1 MPRVC
6 QVRVK
11 NKRLIDEGVA
21 IVELPHNKCERVSG
35 ETERASFVLAEFNSP
50 SSQPSGFGNVLLCDP
65 TLPFA
70 PAVTKR
76 CHGVGQGKFGVEL
89 DRFPPQCQ
97 RLVVGLTASIAN
109 FGKPAQISVVGVEA
123 RRRLAHRTL
132 DLCPMQ
138 LRLYRTDD
146 ALRHPIL

>member
-11 NKRLIDEGVA
+11 NKRLIDEGGA
-21 IVELPHNKCERVSG
+21 IIELPTTNASRVSG
-35 ETERASFVLAEFNSP
+35 ETERASIVLAEFNRP
-50 SSQPSGFGNVLLCDP
+50 SSQPSGFGNVLLCGP

-76 CHGVGQGKFGVEL
+76 CHGVGQSKFGVEL
-89 DRFPPQCQ
+89 DRLPPQCQ

-109 FGKPAQISVVGVEA
+109 SGKPAQISVVGVEA
-123 RRRLAHRTL
+123 RRRLAHCTL
-132 DLCPMQ
+132 DLCLM
-138 LRLYRTDD
+138 
-146 ALRHPIL
+146 